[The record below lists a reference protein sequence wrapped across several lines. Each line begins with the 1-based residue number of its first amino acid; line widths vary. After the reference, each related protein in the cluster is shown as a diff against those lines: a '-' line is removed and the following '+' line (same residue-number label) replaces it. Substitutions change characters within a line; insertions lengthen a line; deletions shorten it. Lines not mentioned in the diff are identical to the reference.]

1 MRRGKWNFT
10 SLKRKMKEYRFIIF
24 STSCIFLC
32 IILVM
37 LKWQWDNVYR
47 IINLLVDVEKKINNV
62 SNIRWWNRYLFS
74 VTVASCLTQ
83 REIWRDKRTRRKQKK
98 KKFIIGSINCLKKP
112 VKFPIQ
118 LQQKHNSVF
127 YMHNVKF
134 WTNEQAKITNIKLR

>member
-1 MRRGKWNFT
+1 MRREKWNFT

-47 IINLLVDVEKKINNV
+47 IINLLVDVERKINNV

-98 KKFIIGSINCLKKP
+98 KNSSLEVLIVWKNQLNFRYSYNKNIIQYFICTMWNFERMSKRK
-112 VKFPIQ
+112 
-118 LQQKHNSVF
+118 
-127 YMHNVKF
+127 
-134 WTNEQAKITNIKLR
+134 